1 RRSAEGRVGR
11 WRGVNTNQT
20 AVYMECFIE
29 EAARAAGKDSV
40 AFRRALMKNHPR
52 HLAVLD
58 AVAEKA
64 GWGTPLPAGVH
75 RGVAQFMGYASY
87 SAAGAEVAVRGG
99 GQLEMHLRGLAV
111 ACGHVVN
118 PDQVAAQVEGS
129 VAYGLTAALYG
140 ECPVENGRMTSLNFD
155 AYEIMRLA
163 EMPRVET
170 VLVPSYDFWGGV
182 GEPTI
187 CVVTP
192 AVL

>member
-87 SAAGAEVAVRGG
+87 SAAVA
-99 GQLEMHLRGLAV
+99 
-111 ACGHVVN
+111 
-118 PDQVAAQVEGS
+118 EGS
-129 VAYGLTAALYG
+129 LGGAGKLQG
-140 ECPVENGRMTSLNFD
+140 HPPVL
-155 AYEIMRLA
+155 
-163 EMPRVET
+163 
-170 VLVPSYDFWGGV
+170 
-182 GEPTI
+182 
-187 CVVTP
+187 
-192 AVL
+192 